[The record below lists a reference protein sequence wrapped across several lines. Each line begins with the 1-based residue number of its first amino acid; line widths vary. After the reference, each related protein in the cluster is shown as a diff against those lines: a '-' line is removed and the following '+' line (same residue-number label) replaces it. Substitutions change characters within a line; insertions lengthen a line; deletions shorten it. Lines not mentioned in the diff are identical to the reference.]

1 MKNRN
6 LKEITQTDSHAL
18 TVIIGSWNVYDAT
31 TVLLAYAELKKR
43 NYSLNTTLIK
53 WLNEFCAKQ
62 NGADIDTL
70 LASAL
75 KDIGYNSYDECYE
88 KEIDAMQKAETEKGE
103 PEKAI
108 KIGSSINDSSEKKY
122 PALRTID
129 DRIKKKYHAL
139 RTISGIYKI
148 FGFLMIV
155 ATLIAAFMAAFIVR
169 NNESG
174 IFALIA
180 LGGALIALG
189 VFAFA
194 ESIMVFI
201 DIEENTRT
209 NNKQR
214 NDTTTNL

>member
-122 PALRTID
+122 L
-129 DRIKKKYHAL
+129 AL

-209 NNKQR
+209 DNKQR